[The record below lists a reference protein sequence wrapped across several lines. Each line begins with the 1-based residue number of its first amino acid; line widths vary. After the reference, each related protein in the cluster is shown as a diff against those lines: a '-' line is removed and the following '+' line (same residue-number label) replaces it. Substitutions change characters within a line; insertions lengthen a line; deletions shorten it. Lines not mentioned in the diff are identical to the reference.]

1 MRNSVV
7 DLYRHPG
14 EKGMTLVELIV
25 AMVIVTIAL
34 GGVLTVMNFATRHS
48 GDAVLLQQSVAIAEA
63 YMEEITLKN
72 FSDPDSD
79 GETSRPLFDD
89 VDDYNGLSDQGAHDQ
104 NGNLI
109 TGLSSYSVDVSV
121 VPQGGFGPT
130 GMTVAG
136 LKIDVTVTDPGGE
149 RLTLTG
155 YRTDY

>member
-1 MRNSVV
+1 MRNSVEN
-7 DLYRHPG
+7 LYIRPG

-25 AMVIVTIAL
+25 AMVVVTIAL

-89 VDDYNGLSDQGAHDQ
+89 VDDYNGLSDQGARDQ

-109 TGLSSYSVDVSV
+109 TGLSGYSVDVRV
-121 VPQGGFGPT
+121 VPQGFGPT

>member
-1 MRNSVV
+1 MCNSVV
-7 DLYRHPG
+7 KLHSRSG
-14 EKGMTLVELIV
+14 ERGMTLVELIV

-48 GDAVLLQQSVAIAEA
+48 GDALLLQQSVAIAEA

-89 VDDYNGLSDQGAHDQ
+89 VDDYNGLSDHGAHDQ
-104 NGNLI
+104 NGHLI
-109 TGLSSYSVDVSV
+109 AGLSSYFIDVSV
-121 VPQGGFGPT
+121 VPQGFGPT